1 MCSKLHYIK
10 QKDDLCNDKDFKK
23 QLKESC
29 SFELNFLVF
38 WFFSFCF
45 PAAYSMSQI
54 QDPELHFGS
63 AFQALLDI
71 KGTNYSR
78 GHCRD

>member
-1 MCSKLHYIK
+1 MPCVCL
-10 QKDDLCNDKDFKK
+10 
-23 QLKESC
+23 
-29 SFELNFLVF
+29 
-38 WFFSFCF
+38 
-45 PAAYSMSQI
+45 AYNMAQI

-63 AFQALLDI
+63 VFQALLDI